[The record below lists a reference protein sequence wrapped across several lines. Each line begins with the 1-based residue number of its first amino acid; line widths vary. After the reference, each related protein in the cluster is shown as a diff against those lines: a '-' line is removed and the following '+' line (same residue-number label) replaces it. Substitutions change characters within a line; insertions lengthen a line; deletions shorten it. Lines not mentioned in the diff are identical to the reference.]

1 MTSEIDLPPFS
12 PLRKSRSFNSLSL
25 PSSSSALSVEG
36 LEIETDQTLPSSFS
50 LPPTDPVI
58 GTNTTSL
65 LEPVFPLSEPVAPLS
80 PLTSE
85 AVTVHVCDSP
95 SKYLASVNTDNAGD
109 DSSSKLAS
117 PMTFGSHS
125 HVNSLMNSLAKNSVS
140 PSVLDVLPQSA
151 SMQKPSSLGVKKLSL
166 PVPGSIRSI
175 QLQETSMLEVNKS
188 PTDPSEY
195 LAQAKEKFIPSM
207 GSWAKPLYFKPPATP
222 PDPST
227 PRDYDPAVVGN
238 QLATLWPTLNDEI
251 LNKQPKGKY
260 SSRTLQPPIEK
271 LPPPELK
278 ADGRLR
284 FPWAARLSPQSRNL
298 YRAATPTYRID
309 GTPEVSIPSKVL
321 KLGTENKDEYIIGK
335 FHKCALPPG
344 GLVHAVVN
352 RIWGR
357 SCKISCKKLGDSSFM
372 FHIPH
377 QPTRQWVIQRGVWH
391 IDDC

>member
-1 MTSEIDLPPFS
+1 MASEIDLPPFS

-25 PSSSSALSVEG
+25 PPSSSALSVEG

-117 PMTFGSHS
+117 PVTFGSHS

-151 SMQKPSSLGVKKLSL
+151 SIQKPSSLGVKKLSL

-227 PRDYDPAVVGN
+227 LRDYDPAVVGN

-321 KLGTENKDEYIIGK
+321 KLGPENKDEYIIGK